1 MVRLLQNARDG
12 NVAMILVIG
21 GLNGFIGSNTTE
33 ALVDLG
39 QNCVVT
45 RHENTDVPSFLQKHI
60 DHRHVFIEPANS
72 TSVADLRKIGQK
84 HKIDGIVNVAGG
96 FASGEGPLRGLK
108 GYFDM
113 LDATFQ
119 VAQEWKVKRV
129 TFSSTGGMY
138 LGLSGT
144 VDEEHPIALQ
154 SKFPILA
161 YQKIVDVAADQF
173 AKKTGIS
180 AICVR
185 LMGMFGPFDGA
196 QLGLPARLVH
206 AAVSGRPPSFE
217 DVFFGNADDAV
228 DLLYI
233 KDMARAIALLQTAEK
248 LQYNVYNVAS
258 GKVTPNRELVEAVK
272 RVVPDFKVDLPPG
285 HFPFPPLPL
294 PDTKRLQA
302 DTGFSPKFDTQSA
315 IQHYADWL
323 KAGNSK

>member
-1 MVRLLQNARDG
+1 
-12 NVAMILVIG
+12 MILVVG

-33 ALVDLG
+33 ALVDQG
-39 QNCVVT
+39 QDCVVT
-45 RHENTDVPSFLQKHI
+45 RHENSEVPGFLKKHI
-60 DHRHVFIEPANS
+60 DHRHAFVEPADS
-72 TSVADLRKIGQK
+72 TSIADLRRIGEK

-96 FASGEGPLRGLK
+96 FASGEGPLRGLR

-113 LDATFQ
+113 LNATFQ

-144 VDEEHPIALQ
+144 VDENHPIALQ
-154 SKFPILA
+154 SMFPILA
-161 YQKIVDVAADQF
+161 YQKIVEVAAEQF
-173 AKKTGIS
+173 AKKTSIN

-233 KDMARAIALLQTAEK
+233 KDMARAVALLQIAEK
-248 LQYNVYNVAS
+248 PQYDVYNIAS
-258 GKVTPNRELVEAVK
+258 SKVTPNRELVDAVK
-272 RVVPDFKVDLPPG
+272 RVVPNFKVDLPPG

-294 PDTKRLQA
+294 PGTKRLQA

-315 IQHYADWL
+315 IRHYIDWL
-323 KAGNSK
+323 RAGNPK

>member
-1 MVRLLQNARDG
+1 
-12 NVAMILVIG
+12 MILVVG

-33 ALVDLG
+33 ALVEQG
-39 QNCVVT
+39 QDCVVT
-45 RHENTDVPSFLQKHI
+45 RHENNEVPGFLQKHI
-60 DHRHVFIEPANS
+60 DNRHVFIEPADS
-72 TSVADLRKIGQK
+72 TSIADLRKIGQK

-113 LDATFQ
+113 LDATFRM
-119 VAQEWKVKRV
+119 AQEWKVKRV

-154 SKFPILA
+154 SMFPILA
-161 YQKIVDVAADQF
+161 YQKIVEVAAEQF

-180 AICVR
+180 TICVR

-206 AAVSGRPPSFE
+206 AAVSGRPPSF
-217 DVFFGNADDAV
+217 DAVFFGNADDAM

-233 KDMARAIALLQTAEK
+233 KDMARAITLLQIADK
-248 LQYNVYNVAS
+248 LQYEVYNIAS
-258 GKVTPNRELVEAVK
+258 GKVTPNRELVDAVK
-272 RVVPDFKVDLPPG
+272 RVVPDFKADLPPG
-285 HFPFPPLPL
+285 RFPFPPLPL
-294 PDTKRLQA
+294 PDTNRLQA

-323 KAGNSK
+323 KAGNPK

>member
-1 MVRLLQNARDG
+1 M
-12 NVAMILVIG
+12 AMILVVG

-39 QNCVVT
+39 KDCVVT
-45 RHENTDVPSFLQKHI
+45 RHENKEVPGFLQKYI
-60 DHRHVFIEPANS
+60 DHRRVMVEPADS
-72 TSVADLRKIGQK
+72 TSVGDLRRIGEK
-84 HKIDGIVNVAGG
+84 HKIDGIVNVGGG
-96 FASGEGPLRGLK
+96 FASGEGPVRGLK

-113 LDATFQ
+113 LDATFR
-119 VAQEWKVKRV
+119 VAQEWKVERV

-154 SKFPILA
+154 SMFPILA
-161 YQKIVDVAADQF
+161 YQKIVEVAAEQF

-206 AAVSGRPPSFE
+206 AALSGRPPSFE
-217 DVFFGNADDAV
+217 DVFFGNADGAV
-228 DLLYI
+228 VLLYI

-248 LQYNVYNVAS
+248 LQYNVYNIAS
-258 GKVTPNRELVEAVK
+258 GKVTPNRELVDAVK
-272 RVVPDFKVDLPPG
+272 RVVPNFKVDLPPG

-302 DTGFSPKFDTQSA
+302 DTGFSPKFDTTSA
-315 IQHYADWL
+315 VQHYVDWL
-323 KAGNSK
+323 KAGNPK

>member
-1 MVRLLQNARDG
+1 
-12 NVAMILVIG
+12 MILVIG

-33 ALVDLG
+33 ALVEQG
-39 QNCVVT
+39 QDCVVT
-45 RHENTDVPSFLQKHI
+45 RHENNEVPGFLQKHI
-60 DHRHVFIEPANS
+60 DNRHVFIEPADS
-72 TSVADLRKIGQK
+72 TSIADLRKIGQK

-113 LDATFQ
+113 LDATFRM
-119 VAQEWKVKRV
+119 AQEWKVKRV

-144 VDEEHPIALQ
+144 VDEDHPIALQ
-154 SKFPILA
+154 SMFPILA
-161 YQKIVDVAADQF
+161 YQKIVEVAADQF

-180 AICVR
+180 TICVR

-206 AAVSGRPPSFE
+206 AAVSGRPPSF
-217 DVFFGNADDAV
+217 DAVFFGNADDAT

-233 KDMARAIALLQTAEK
+233 KDMARAIALLQIAEK
-248 LQYNVYNVAS
+248 LQYEVYNIAS
-258 GKVTPNRELVEAVK
+258 GKVTQNRELLDAVE
-272 RVVPDFKVDLPPG
+272 RVVPNFKVDLPPG

-294 PDTKRLQA
+294 PGTKRLQA

-315 IQHYADWL
+315 IRHYVDWL
-323 KAGNSK
+323 RAGNPK

>member
-1 MVRLLQNARDG
+1 
-12 NVAMILVIG
+12 MILVVG

-39 QNCVVT
+39 KDCVVT
-45 RHENTDVPSFLQKHI
+45 RHENIEIPSFLKNHI
-60 DHRHVFIEPANS
+60 DHRHVFIERADS
-72 TSVADLRKIGQK
+72 TSITDLRKIGEK
-84 HKIDGIVNVAGG
+84 HNIDGIVNVAGG
-96 FASGEGPLRGLK
+96 FSSGEGPLRGVR

-138 LGLSGT
+138 LGISGT
-144 VDEEHPIALQ
+144 ADEEHPIALQ

-161 YQKIVDVAADQF
+161 YQKIVEVAAEQF

-180 AICVR
+180 TICAR
-185 LMGMFGPFDGA
+185 LMGMYGPFDGA

-217 DVFFGNADDAV
+217 DVFFGNADDAT

-272 RVVPDFKVDLPPG
+272 RVVPDFKADLPPAR
-285 HFPFPPLPL
+285 FPFPPLPL

-302 DTGFSPKFDTQSA
+302 DTGFPPKFDTTSA
-315 IQHYADWL
+315 GQRQVDWP

>member
-1 MVRLLQNARDG
+1 
-12 NVAMILVIG
+12 MILVVG

-33 ALVDLG
+33 ALVEQG
-39 QNCVVT
+39 QDCVVT
-45 RHENTDVPSFLQKHI
+45 RHENNEVPGFLQKHI
-60 DHRHVFIEPANS
+60 DNRHVFIEPADS
-72 TSVADLRKIGQK
+72 TSIADLRKIGQK

-113 LDATFQ
+113 LDATFR

-144 VDEEHPIALQ
+144 VDEDHPVALQ
-154 SKFPILA
+154 SMFPILA
-161 YQKIVDVAADQF
+161 YQKIVEVAADQF

-180 AICVR
+180 TICVR

-206 AAVSGRPPSFE
+206 AAVSGRPPSF
-217 DVFFGNADDAV
+217 DAVFFGNADDAM

-233 KDMARAIALLQTAEK
+233 KDMARAIALLQIADK
-248 LQYNVYNVAS
+248 LQYEVYNIAS
-258 GKVTPNRELVEAVK
+258 GKVTPNRELLDAVE
-272 RVVPDFKVDLPPG
+272 RVVPSFKVVLHPG

-294 PDTKRLQA
+294 PGTKRLQA

-315 IQHYADWL
+315 IRHYIDWL
-323 KAGNSK
+323 RAGNPK